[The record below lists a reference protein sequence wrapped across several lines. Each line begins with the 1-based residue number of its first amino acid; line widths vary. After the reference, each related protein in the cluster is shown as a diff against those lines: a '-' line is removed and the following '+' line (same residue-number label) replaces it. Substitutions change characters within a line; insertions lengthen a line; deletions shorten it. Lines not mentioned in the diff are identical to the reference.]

1 MVQIGMFPPHESGT
15 PSMEGTEEEEG
26 EIRVTRN
33 DVGYRRERYS
43 ASSYTS
49 SFAMRTLDG
58 SQLVDPNGYLPAS
71 APPDTLTIPSTRNGK
86 TRTAFLPRVRS
97 LKLRMRW

>member
-33 DVGYRRERYS
+33 DVGYRRERV
-43 ASSYTS
+43 
-49 SFAMRTLDG
+49 RTPVLLLCG
-58 SQLVDPNGYLPAS
+58 
-71 APPDTLTIPSTRNGK
+71 R
-86 TRTAFLPRVRS
+86 
-97 LKLRMRW
+97 